1 MASIILAA
9 AGTAIGGSVGGS
21 ILGVSAAAI
30 GGAVGS
36 IAGAAIDSW
45 LVASMAPTQRIAGQR
60 LDTLQITA
68 STEGAVIPRVFG
80 AMRTGGNIIW
90 ATDFR
95 EETET
100 TRQGGGGKGGGGGG
114 GTEVTEY
121 FYFASFAVALCE
133 GPITGIGRIW
143 ADGKILSRDG
153 VTLRV
158 HKGGE
163 DQEPDPFIAAKMGSA
178 NTPAYRGT
186 AYVVF
191 EELPLERFGNR
202 LPQLSFEVFR
212 PILDGDSAESLVRAV
227 TLIPASGE
235 FAYATEIVRREDG
248 DGETSAENV
257 NAEPDAADLSVA
269 LDRLEACAPKVESVS
284 LVVAWFGDDL
294 RAGHCRV
301 RPGVEVS
308 AKSTTPENWSVDGVA
323 RAAAHLVS
331 RDDQGRPAYGG
342 TPSDGAVVQ
351 AIQELK
357 ARGYRVTFY
366 PFILMDVPA
375 DNELPDPYS
384 NSAAATGQPTY
395 PWRGRITCSPA
406 AGYADSPDKTAAAG
420 SQVAAFFGD
429 ALPSDFDVD
438 GERVAWEGGPD
449 DWGLRRMILHYAHLC
464 AAAGGVDAFLI
475 GSELRGITQVRSGAS
490 SYPAV
495 AELVDLAA
503 DVRSV
508 LGSGTKLSYAADW
521 SEYFGHHPQDGSG
534 DVYFHLDP
542 LWADANI
549 DFVGIDNYMPLADWR
564 DGLDHLDAEDFDA
577 ITDLAYLRGK
587 VEGGEGFDWF
597 YASAADREV
606 QVRTPITDGAHGRPW
621 VFRYKDVR
629 SWWSNPHRNRPG
641 GVESGGTTAWIPES
655 KPIRFTEIGCPAV
668 DRGPNQPNVFYD
680 PKSAESFLPYFS
692 RGWRDDAVQR
702 RFLEAS
708 LGYWAEPANN
718 PMSGVTGGRMI
729 TTAETAAWTWD
740 ARPYPAFPARSDVWT
755 DADNWRLGHWL
766 NGRLGSVSLGG
777 LVRELCRRAGLPDS
791 QIDASDLADVV
802 HGYLVTAI
810 ESPRASIAPLARH
823 FGFDAVESEGLI
835 RFQPRDRR
843 PVATLGLD
851 DLVAGSD
858 ADAEVIELVRAQ
870 ETELPQALK
879 WQLVRADEEFD
890 AVSVEARRATG
901 AALRVTSETFAIATP
916 AGDAERRCRRAL
928 LEEWV
933 GRETASFRLPP
944 SRLALDPGDAVRLDH
959 DGRLAAL
966 RLTSVA
972 DAGARS
978 IEARRTDASA
988 YGLAPG
994 SDRSPRVSKPV
1005 VYGPPA
1011 VAILDLPQL
1020 RESTPAHHPLAA
1032 VHAVPWPGRIA
1043 GWTSPGEDGF
1053 TLAATLGRPARM
1065 GRLVSPLFAGPTS
1078 RFDLGNVAIVDLAYG
1093 TLASVTDLAL
1103 FAGANALAVE
1113 ASPGVWEVL
1122 QAVIAELIAPGR
1134 YRLSRL
1140 LRGQRG
1146 TEAAIGNPAPAGTRV
1161 VVLDEALVPLPV
1173 PEAALG
1179 LAANWRFG
1187 PASKPV
1193 ADRSYRQ
1200 LAFAPEGI
1208 GLRPFSVGHVRQPWR
1223 TARTPG
1229 DLVIAWTRRSR
1240 ALAADSWTAAEAPL
1254 AEEAEAYEV
1263 EVLNGATVLRTLA
1276 TSTTSV
1282 TYIAAQQLADLGALL
1297 GPGDTLDLRIFQLSA
1312 LVGRGSPAS
1321 VTLEF

>member
-9 AGTAIGGSVGGS
+9 AGTAIGGTVGGS

-68 STEGAVIPRVFG
+68 STEGAIIPRVYG

-95 EETET
+95 EESRTTE
-100 TRQGGGGKGGGGGG
+100 QGGGKGGGGG

-121 FYFASFAVALCE
+121 FYFASLAVALCE

-143 ADGKILSRDG
+143 ADGKIMSRDG
-153 VTLRV
+153 VTLRL
-158 HKGGE
+158 HKGGK
-163 DQEPDPFIAAKMGSA
+163 DQEPDPFIAAKMGAA

-212 PILDGDSAESLVRAV
+212 PILDGESAESLVRAV

-235 FAYATEIVRREDG
+235 FAYATEIVRREGG

-269 LDRLEACAPKVESVS
+269 LDRLEACAPKVESIS

-294 RAGHCRV
+294 RAGTCRI

-308 AKSTTPENWSVDGVA
+308 AKTTTPENWSVDGVG
-323 RAAAHLVS
+323 RANAHLVS

-342 TPSDGAVVQ
+342 TPSDSAVVQ
-351 AIQELK
+351 AIRELK

-366 PFILMDVPA
+366 PFILMDVAA
-375 DNELPDPYS
+375 DNTLPDPYS
-384 NSAAATGQPTY
+384 DGAAATGQPTY

-406 AGYADSPDKTAAAG
+406 AGYAGSPDKTATAG

-429 ALPSDFDVD
+429 AQPSDFGVS
-438 GERVAWEGGPD
+438 GGTVSWSGDPD

-464 AAAGGVDAFLI
+464 EAAGGVDAFLI
-475 GSELRGITQVRSGAS
+475 GSELRGLTQVRSGAS
-490 SYPAV
+490 AYPAV
-495 AELVDLAA
+495 AELVDLAG
-503 DVRSV
+503 DVRGV
-508 LGSGTKLSYAADW
+508 LGAGTKLSYAADW

-534 DVYFHLDP
+534 DVFFHLDP
-542 LWADANI
+542 LWADANV
-549 DFVGIDNYMPLADWR
+549 DFVGIDNYMPLSDWR
-564 DGLDHLDAEDFDA
+564 DGLDHLDAASFDA
-577 ITDLAYLRGK
+577 ITDLGYLRSN
-587 VEGGEGFDWF
+587 VEGGEGFDWY
-597 YASAADREV
+597 YASPVDRDAQE
-606 QVRTPITDGAHGRPW
+606 RTPITDGAHGRPW
-621 VFRYKDVR
+621 VFRYKDLA
-629 SWWSNPHRNRPG
+629 SWWSNQHRNRPG
-641 GVESGGTTAWIPES
+641 GVETGGTNAWVPES

-702 RFLEAS
+702 RFLEAV

-718 PMSGVTGGRMI
+718 PTSSVYGGRMI

-766 NGRLGSVSLGG
+766 NGRLGSVSLGA

-791 QIDASDLADVV
+791 QIDASALADVV
-802 HGYLVTAI
+802 HGYLITAI
-810 ESPRASIAPLARH
+810 ESPRASIAPLARQ
-823 FGFDAVESEGLI
+823 FGFDAVESEGVI

-843 PVATLGLD
+843 PSATLTLD
-851 DLVAGSD
+851 NLVAGSD
-858 ADAEVIELVRAQ
+858 ADAEILELVRAQ

-879 WQLVRADEEFD
+879 WQLVRCDEEYD
-890 AVSVEARRATG
+890 AMSVEARRATG
-901 AALRVTSETFAIATP
+901 AALRVTSESFAVATP

-944 SRLALDPGDAVRLDH
+944 SHLALDPGDVVRLDH
-959 DGRLAAL
+959 DGWLAAL

-972 DAGARS
+972 DAGARA
-978 IEARRTDASA
+978 IEAVRTDATPTALRRARTATSGCRARWSTDHRRWRSSTCRSSA
-988 YGLAPG
+988 KARRRTSRWRRCMRRPG
-994 SDRSPRVSKPV
+994 RDASPPGPVPARTASRWRQPSAGRRGWAGWCRRSTRGRPRGSTSATSPSSISPTARSPAS
-1005 VYGPPA
+1005 
-1011 VAILDLPQL
+1011 
-1020 RESTPAHHPLAA
+1020 
-1032 VHAVPWPGRIA
+1032 
-1043 GWTSPGEDGF
+1043 
-1053 TLAATLGRPARM
+1053 
-1065 GRLVSPLFAGPTS
+1065 PTS
-1078 RFDLGNVAIVDLAYG
+1078 RSSPAPTRWRSRRAP
-1093 TLASVTDLAL
+1093 AS
-1103 FAGANALAVE
+1103 GRCCSS
-1113 ASPGVWEVL
+1113 ASP
-1122 QAVIAELIAPGR
+1122 
-1134 YRLSRL
+1134 S
-1140 LRGQRG
+1140 
-1146 TEAAIGNPAPAGTRV
+1146 
-1161 VVLDEALVPLPV
+1161 
-1173 PEAALG
+1173 
-1179 LAANWRFG
+1179 
-1187 PASKPV
+1187 
-1193 ADRSYRQ
+1193 
-1200 LAFAPEGI
+1200 
-1208 GLRPFSVGHVRQPWR
+1208 
-1223 TARTPG
+1223 
-1229 DLVIAWTRRSR
+1229 
-1240 ALAADSWTAAEAPL
+1240 
-1254 AEEAEAYEV
+1254 
-1263 EVLNGATVLRTLA
+1263 
-1276 TSTTSV
+1276 
-1282 TYIAAQQLADLGALL
+1282 
-1297 GPGDTLDLRIFQLSA
+1297 
-1312 LVGRGSPAS
+1312 
-1321 VTLEF
+1321 

>member
-9 AGTAIGGSVGGS
+9 AGTAIGGAVGGS

-60 LDTLQITA
+60 LDTLQITS
-68 STEGAVIPRVFG
+68 STEGAIIPRVYG
-80 AMRTGGNIIW
+80 AMRTGGNIVW

-100 TRQGGGGKGGGGGG
+100 TRAGGGGKGGGGGG

-121 FYFASFAVALCE
+121 FYFASLAVALCE

-153 VTLRV
+153 VTLWL

-163 DQEPDPFIAAKMGSA
+163 EQEPDPFIAGKMGMG

-212 PILDGDSAESLVRAV
+212 PILDGTTAESLVRAV

-235 FAYATEIVRREDG
+235 FAYATEIVRREGG
-248 DGETSAENV
+248 DGETSVENV
-257 NAEPDAADLSVA
+257 NAEPDTADLAVA

-294 RAGHCRV
+294 RAGHCRI

-308 AKSTTPENWSVDGVA
+308 AKSTTPENWSVDGVG
-323 RAAAHLVS
+323 RGSAHLVS

-342 TPSDGAVVQ
+342 TPSDFAVVQ

-366 PFILMDVPA
+366 PFILMDVAP

-384 NSAAATGQPTY
+384 NHAAESGQPAY

-406 AGYADSPDKTAAAG
+406 AGHAGSPDKTATAG
-420 SQVAAFFGD
+420 SQVAAFFGS
-429 ALPSDFDVD
+429 AQPSDFDID
-438 GERVAWEGGPD
+438 DERVEWDGDPD

-464 AAAGGVDAFLI
+464 AAAGGVDGFLI
-475 GSELRGITQVRSGAS
+475 GSELRGITQVRSGAA

-503 DVRSV
+503 DVRGV
-508 LGSGTKLSYAADW
+508 LGSSTTLSYAADW

-534 DVYFHLDP
+534 DVFFHLDP
-542 LWADANI
+542 LWADDAI
-549 DFVGIDNYMPLADWR
+549 DFVGIDNYMPLSDWR
-564 DGLDHLDAEDFDA
+564 DGLDHLDAAGADA
-577 ITDLAYLRGK
+577 ITDLDYLRGN

-597 YASAADREV
+597 YASPTDRDA
-606 QVRTPITDGAHGRPW
+606 QARTPITDGAAGKPW
-621 VFRYKDVR
+621 VFRYKDLR
-629 SWWSNPHRNRPG
+629 SWWSNAHRNRPG
-641 GVESGGTTAWIPES
+641 GVESGSTTAWAPES

-702 RFLEAS
+702 RFLEAA

-718 PMSGVTGGRMI
+718 PVSGVYGGRMVA
-729 TTAETAAWTWD
+729 TAETAAWTWD
-740 ARPYPAFPARSDVWT
+740 ARPYPAFPARNDVWT

-766 NGRLGSVSLGG
+766 NGRLGSISLGS
-777 LVRELCRRAGLPDS
+777 LVRELCRRAGPPDE
-791 QIDASDLADVV
+791 QIDVSALADVV
-802 HGYLVTAI
+802 HGYLITAI

-843 PVATLGLD
+843 PAVTLTLD
-851 DLVAGSD
+851 DLVASSD
-858 ADAEVIELVRAQ
+858 ADSEILELVRAQ

-879 WQLVRADEEFD
+879 WQLVRSDEEYD
-890 AVSVEARRATG
+890 AMSVEARRTTG

-916 AGDAERRCRRAL
+916 AGDTERRCRRAL

-944 SRLALDPGDAVRLDH
+944 SRLAFDPGDVVRLDH
-959 DGRLAAL
+959 DGRLTAL

-972 DAGARS
+972 DAGPRAV
-978 IEARRTDASA
+978 EAMRTDASA

-994 SDRSPRVSKPV
+994 SDRSPRVSRPV

-1020 RESTPAHHPLAA
+1020 RESTPAHQPLAA

-1043 GWTSPGEDGF
+1043 AWTSPGEDGF
-1053 TLAATLGRPARM
+1053 TLATTLGRPARM
-1065 GRLVSPLFAGPTS
+1065 GRLVAPLHAGPVS

-1093 TLASVTDLAL
+1093 MLASVTDLAL

-1122 QAVIAELIAPGR
+1122 QGGIAELIAPGR

-1146 TEAAIGNPAPAGTRV
+1146 TEGALGTPTPAGARV
-1161 VVLDEALVPLPV
+1161 VVLDEALAPLPI
-1173 PEAALG
+1173 PEAGLG
-1179 LAANWRFG
+1179 LEANWRFG

-1200 LAFAPEGI
+1200 LGFTSEGV
-1208 GLRPFSVGHVRQPWR
+1208 GLRPFSVVHVRQPWR
-1223 TARTPG
+1223 TSREPG
-1229 DLVIAWTRRSR
+1229 DLLIAWTRRSR
-1240 ALAADSWTAAEAPL
+1240 SLAADNWTTAEAPL
-1254 AEEAEAYEV
+1254 AEEREAYEV
-1263 EVLNGATVLRTLA
+1263 EVLDGGTVVRMLA

-1282 TYIAAQQLADLGALL
+1282 TYTADAQLADLGALL
-1297 GPGDTLDLRIFQLSA
+1297 GPGDTLPIRIFQLSA
-1312 LVGRGSPAS
+1312 LVGRGAPAS